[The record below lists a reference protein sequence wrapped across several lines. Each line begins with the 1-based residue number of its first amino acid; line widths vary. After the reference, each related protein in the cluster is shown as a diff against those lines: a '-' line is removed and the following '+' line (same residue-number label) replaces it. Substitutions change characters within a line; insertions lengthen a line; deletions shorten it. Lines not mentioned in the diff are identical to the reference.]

1 MNNQKPNSWIR
12 VILFIVLGT
21 LMAAI
26 TRHIIDWTIPIFP
39 QYASEVEKGIAIIF
53 AIVVGFC
60 VLIPMSKEFKP
71 PDKSSKNRDN

>member
-26 TRHIIDWTIPIFP
+26 TRHIIDWTIHVFP
-39 QYASEVEKGIAIIF
+39 QYPSEVEKGIAIIF
-53 AIVVGFC
+53 GIVLGTC

-71 PDKSSKNRDN
+71 PDKSPKNRDN